1 MTEMETEF
9 VGMVMGMGM
18 GKVKG
23 TGASVGKGRVS
34 AMSAGTHPAMPG
46 ASFA

>member
-1 MTEMETEF
+1 MTEMATEF
-9 VGMVMGMGM
+9 VGM

-23 TGASVGKGRVS
+23 TGASVGKGRVI

>member
-9 VGMVMGMGM
+9 VGMGMGKV
-18 GKVKG
+18 KVKG
-23 TGASVGKGRVS
+23 TGASVGKGRVI

>member
-9 VGMVMGMGM
+9 VGMGMGKV
-18 GKVKG
+18 KVKG

>member
-9 VGMVMGMGM
+9 VGMGKV
-18 GKVKG
+18 KVKG

>member
-9 VGMVMGMGM
+9 VGMG
-18 GKVKG
+18 KG
-23 TGASVGKGRVS
+23 TGASVGKGRVI